1 MHLSERQRETYERR
15 ATDGGFA
22 SPHLP
27 PPHDAT
33 LRQLSMAGG
42 RGHGATVGQ
51 SVGAG
56 ARSHWNAAGT
66 PLASPVAQQV
76 VADHFNFATATPRG
90 TTYAAAHWDPQQR
103 PQDVLALPNR
113 SFGSH
118 TRGETESHGHSAAP
132 MDHRGHGVAQALTM
146 FPPGVHHSFM
156 TSQSPAMNT
165 AVQLPFERGVNAL
178 ISSGRQPVWEVHN
191 EFAGATP
198 AGQLPRASHQTFAVM
213 STDASGND
221 LRVHTHLRVSQR

>member
-1 MHLSERQRETYERR
+1 MNLSERQRETYERR
-15 ATDGGFA
+15 ANDGGFA

-27 PPHDAT
+27 PPQNAT

-42 RGHGATVGQ
+42 RGHGATVAQ

-56 ARSHWNAAGT
+56 ARSHWSAVGT
-66 PLASPVAQQV
+66 PLASPFAQQV
-76 VADHFNFATATPRG
+76 VADHVGFASSTPHA
-90 TTYAAAHWDPQQR
+90 TTYAAAHWDAHQR
-103 PQDVLALPNR
+103 PQDVLALPNQG
-113 SFGSH
+113 FGSH
-118 TRGETESHGHSAAP
+118 LRGETESHAHHAAP
-132 MDHRGHGVAQALTM
+132 LDHRGHGVAQSLTM

-178 ISSGRQPVWEVHN
+178 IGSGRQPVWEVHN
-191 EFAGATP
+191 EYAGATP

-221 LRVHTHLRVSQR
+221 LRLHTHLRVSQR